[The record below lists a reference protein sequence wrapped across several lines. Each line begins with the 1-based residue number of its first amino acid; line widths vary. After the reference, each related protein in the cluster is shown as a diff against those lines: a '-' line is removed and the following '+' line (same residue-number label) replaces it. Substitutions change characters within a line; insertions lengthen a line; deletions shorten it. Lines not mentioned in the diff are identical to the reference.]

1 MAHGF
6 NSFVSRSFQG
16 IMARRMNGRRSA
28 ISMRTG
34 IFHLYP
40 ENGLFLRFTPNGFS
54 IGWRRGIAFGVIRLT
69 RSRHMLRLRIA
80 R

>member
-16 IMARRMNGRRSA
+16 IMARRMNGRRSV

-40 ENGLFLRFTPNGFS
+40 ENGLFLRFTPKDRES
-54 IGWRRGIAFGVIRLT
+54 RIIGKQYEGISNAKKEWLG
-69 RSRHMLRLRIA
+69 
-80 R
+80 